1 MTDRESELIVC
12 GSSNSR
18 MPTFG
23 DWETTVLDL
32 AYDKVNYISLH
43 QYFGY
48 DGGGGQDEQCKNFL
62 AKPMELEE
70 YIKTVI
76 CICDAVKGKKH
87 TKHTVNLSLDE
98 WNVWYHSHGAKFEK
112 WSRSPHILEDIYNFA
127 DALVVGLMLIAMLR
141 HCDRVKIACM
151 AQLVNVIAPIMTDNG
166 GVACAQTIFYPLM
179 QVSNYGRGTALLPV
193 IETTRH
199 DTKDYTD
206 VPDCDAMCVLNTEA
220 GELAVFAVNRD
231 FNEPIQLD
239 VKLTGFEG
247 FKPFEYS
254 VMAGYDLT
262 AVNRRTDCPVVPAP
276 APLPAVENG
285 HMTVQLPPLSW
296 NVIRLRG

>member
-1 MTDRESELIVC
+1 LR
-12 GSSNSR
+12 
-18 MPTFG
+18 
-23 DWETTVLDL
+23 
-32 AYDKVNYISLH
+32 K
-43 QYFGY
+43 
-48 DGGGGQDEQCKNFL
+48 
-62 AKPMELEE
+62 

-112 WSRSPHILEDIYNFA
+112 WSRAPHILEDVYNFA
-127 DALVVGLMLIAMLR
+127 DTLVVGLMLIAMLR

-166 GVACAQTIFYPLM
+166 GSAWAQTIFYPLM

-193 IETTRH
+193 METTRH
-199 DTKDYTD
+199 DTKDFTD
-206 VPDCDAMCVLNTEA
+206 VPDCDAMCVFNEAA

-239 VKLTGFEG
+239 VKLTGFKG
-247 FKPFEYS
+247 FEPFEYS

-262 AVNRRTDCPVVPAP
+262 AVNRRADCPVVPVP

-285 HMTVQLPPLSW
+285 HMKVLLPPLSW